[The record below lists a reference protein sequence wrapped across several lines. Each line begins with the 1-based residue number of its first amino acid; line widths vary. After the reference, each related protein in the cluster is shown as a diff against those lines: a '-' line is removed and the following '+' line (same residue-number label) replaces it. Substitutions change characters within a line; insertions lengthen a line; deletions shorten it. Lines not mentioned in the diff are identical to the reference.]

1 MWLWKKKATLSI
13 HLMMMSK
20 LSFFSSLSLNWP
32 LFFFAFLFCSVR
44 QRKMR
49 KVFFCFLLVT
59 RARTNEMKY
68 ILFFVLRLRLRNLYI
83 ISGEMM
89 MMMISSHTFPLS
101 LSLSLFSDHSHWSWT
116 NLVISRFLHRNYL
129 NLSLSPSLFLKNFSF
144 FLGTFSN
151 LY

>member
-49 KVFFCFLLVT
+49 KVFFSSSSYKSKDKRNEIYLVCFFHLH
-59 RARTNEMKY
+59 
-68 ILFFVLRLRLRNLYI
+68 LRNLYI

-89 MMMISSHTFPLS
+89 MMMISSHTFSLS
-101 LSLSLFSDHSHWSWT
+101 LSLSSETIHIDLEQILLS
-116 NLVISRFLHRNYL
+116 LVFFIGIILI
-129 NLSLSPSLFLKNFSF
+129 SLSPSLFLKNFSF